1 MSVSNKKSIDMTSGA
16 LWNKILLFALPLA
29 ASSILQQLFNSV
41 DTAVVGR
48 FASSQALAA
57 VGSNSSLISLMINLF
72 IGISLGSNVVIARYI
87 GEKSEKNI
95 HAAIHTAILVA
106 IISGFFVMIAGQFI
120 AKPVLLLMGT
130 PEDVIDLAVLYL
142 RIYLLGMPFIMLYDF
157 GSSILRSTGDSRRPL
172 YCLIVAG
179 VINTLL
185 NLVLVIVFRLGVS
198 GVAIATVISNIVSSS
213 MVIYILTH
221 ESEPI
226 KLELRQLKISVKELK
241 KILVIGIPAGLQ
253 GMMFSIA
260 NVCIQSTINSF
271 GSSAVAGSAA
281 ALNYEF
287 FAYFLVNAFA
297 QAAVTFTSQN
307 YGAGEYNRCKKIFRI
322 SLVFALVSCGIL
334 SGIFVMGR
342 EFFLRIYTTDA
353 DVLVFA
359 SVVYMGRE
367 FFLRIYTTDADVLV
381 FARQR
386 IIIATTL
393 ELLTA
398 VYEISAGAM
407 RGLGYSLLPAVITC
421 VGSCVIRLIWI
432 STVCKVVHVFW
443 VLMII
448 YPISWVITGIAM
460 MTAYYIVRR
469 KCFTFTH

>member
-1 MSVSNKKSIDMTSGA
+1 MAQMSQAGDLTSGPM
-16 LWNKILLFALPLA
+16 LQKIILFSLPLA
-29 ASSILQQLFNSV
+29 ASSFLQLLFNAADV
-41 DTAVVGR
+41 VVVGR
-48 FASSQALAA
+48 FAGSAALAA
-57 VGSNSSLISLMINLF
+57 VGSNGALINLLVNLF
-72 IGISLGSNVVIARYI
+72 VGLALGANVVAARCY
-87 GEKSEKNI
+87 GAKDDQGVHE
-95 HAAIHTAILVA
+95 AVQTAVTLSLVGGVLMA
-106 IISGFFVMIAGQFI
+106 FVGFFAAHG
-120 AKPVLLLMGT
+120 LLELMSS

-297 QAAVTFTSQN
+297 QAAVTFT
-307 YGAGEYNRCKKIFRI
+307 
-322 SLVFALVSCGIL
+322 
-334 SGIFVMGR
+334 
-342 EFFLRIYTTDA
+342 
-353 DVLVFA
+353 
-359 SVVYMGRE
+359 
-367 FFLRIYTTDADVLV
+367 
-381 FARQR
+381 
-386 IIIATTL
+386 
-393 ELLTA
+393 
-398 VYEISAGAM
+398 
-407 RGLGYSLLPAVITC
+407 
-421 VGSCVIRLIWI
+421 
-432 STVCKVVHVFW
+432 
-443 VLMII
+443 
-448 YPISWVITGIAM
+448 
-460 MTAYYIVRR
+460 R
-469 KCFTFTH
+469 KYAKNS